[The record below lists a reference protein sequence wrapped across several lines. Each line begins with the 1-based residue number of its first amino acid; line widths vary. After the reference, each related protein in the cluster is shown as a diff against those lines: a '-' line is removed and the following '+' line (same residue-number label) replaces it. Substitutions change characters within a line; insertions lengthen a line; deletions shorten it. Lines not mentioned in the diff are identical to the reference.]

1 MRLQDPKLS
10 FKYLPRTNSNQTT
23 QTAPPGQLF
32 VSYTQQ
38 ADPQDLANDYS
49 LVVISEMASLRKFTV
64 QISDFGGFTALEQQL
79 RTDPRVL
86 STELDVSFAPLRPE

>member
-1 MRLQDPKLS
+1 
-10 FKYLPRTNSNQTT
+10 
-23 QTAPPGQLF
+23 
-32 VSYTQQ
+32 
-38 ADPQDLANDYS
+38 
-49 LVVISEMASLRKFTV
+49 MASLRKFTV